1 MAGKGDLIELLRQEV
16 AATSQTE
23 FARKAG
29 VQQSLISNILHG
41 KERIG
46 PKVAKA
52 LGYHRVI
59 TWEPLQD
66 ISNGL

>member
-1 MAGKGDLIELLRQEV
+1 MAHKGDLIDLLRREV
-16 AATSQTE
+16 EATSQSA

-41 KERIG
+41 KERMG

-52 LGYHRVI
+52 LGYQRVV
-59 TWEPLQD
+59 TWEPLQPN
-66 ISNGL
+66 SEGV

>member
-1 MAGKGDLIELLRQEV
+1 MAGKGDLIELLRREV
-16 AATSQTE
+16 AASSQTE

-41 KERIG
+41 RERMG

-52 LGYHRVI
+52 LGYRRVV
-59 TWEPLQD
+59 TWEPLQV
-66 ISNGL
+66 ISDVP